1 MGALPTRVG
10 YADQS
15 SIAGWV
21 TGTELFTT
29 SAPTRAETINVAV
42 AQSVQNANDGEIA
55 RSPEQHFQSTTR
67 SKRRPQTWEM
77 PCRHATPE
85 VAEVQRTEGEEQ
97 VAGES
102 AQQRAPP
109 PV

>member
-29 SAPTRAETINVAV
+29 SAPKRAETINVAV

-55 RSPEQHFQSTTR
+55 RSPVNNTPKNNPIQKTHANMGNARVGTL
-67 SKRRPQTWEM
+67 PQKW
-77 PCRHATPE
+77 
-85 VAEVQRTEGEEQ
+85 
-97 VAGES
+97 
-102 AQQRAPP
+102 
-109 PV
+109 